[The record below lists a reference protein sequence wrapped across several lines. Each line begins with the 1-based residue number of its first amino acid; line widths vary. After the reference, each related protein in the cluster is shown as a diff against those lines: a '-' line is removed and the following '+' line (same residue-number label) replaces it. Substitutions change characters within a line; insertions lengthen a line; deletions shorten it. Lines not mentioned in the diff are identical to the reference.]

1 MRLEDEAFFQCDG
14 CYEYCEMG
22 FENLKLHKSII
33 HGCQIEMER
42 RKAVVC
48 TVCTDLNEESEG
60 LDLPP
65 DCLGGSNTDPTS
77 TETNPK
83 AAKHKDPQNGLKD
96 SEDSS
101 NVLSYI
107 SVKMFF
113 YWNFIKNNI

>member
-1 MRLEDEAFFQCDG
+1 MIKSSVICFLVLTSG
-14 CYEYCEMG
+14 C
-22 FENLKLHKSII
+22 S
-33 HGCQIEMER
+33 
-42 RKAVVC
+42 
-48 TVCTDLNEESEG
+48 CTDLNEESEG

>member
-1 MRLEDEAFFQCDG
+1 MLSYSFHLSIGIARSSTSIAITLSKYILFLDASQKFYRLRG
-14 CYEYCEMG
+14 
-22 FENLKLHKSII
+22 
-33 HGCQIEMER
+33 
-42 RKAVVC
+42 
-48 TVCTDLNEESEG
+48 CTDLNEESEG